1 MAAQKSKGSG
11 ESASVTPARI
21 APESRLPPMVFGA
34 VLLPPALLW
43 FGWTGN
49 THWIAQVI
57 ACYATGLALQIIFI
71 SGIVYIVDVYLLN
84 TVSAISIHV
93 MVRSLV
99 SATFPLFE
107 GPMYET
113 LHINW
118 SATLLAGLSAV
129 IMVSP
134 ILLII
139 FGSRI
144 RGWSRF
150 SVGGL

>member
-1 MAAQKSKGSG
+1 
-11 ESASVTPARI
+11 
-21 APESRLPPMVFGA
+21 
-34 VLLPPALLW
+34 
-43 FGWTGN
+43 
-49 THWIAQVI
+49 
-57 ACYATGLALQIIFI
+57 
-71 SGIVYIVDVYLLN
+71 
-84 TVSAISIHV
+84 
-93 MVRSLV
+93 
-99 SATFPLFE
+99 
-107 GPMYET
+107 MYET